1 MILSLWRSANLEIVD
16 IESNPILDEKEEDL
30 NNVAIANDESKLET
44 AANLETVQATNE
56 IKDASKIEGDL
67 VVTDV
72 EAGLSIRDEPD
83 GEGVSLIS
91 DEPKIMSRSSL
102 VSWVIVYRNVTWH
115 YLLLFLDWRSWI
127 WSEENGCWKGWVSLD
142 GAFCW
147 TSIRFGQNH
156 YRRWISSCC
165 YEFLDHL
172 NCRGTILDT
181 WLHNVHVAVVDCN
194 IIISFDDQKV
204 FRLPSSVFKS

>member
-1 MILSLWRSANLEIVD
+1 MILSLLRSANLEIVD
-16 IESNPILDEKEEDL
+16 IESNPTLDEKEEDL

-102 VSWVIVYRNVTWH
+102 VSWVIVYRNVT
-115 YLLLFLDWRSWI
+115 
-127 WSEENGCWKGWVSLD
+127 
-142 GAFCW
+142 
-147 TSIRFGQNH
+147 
-156 YRRWISSCC
+156 
-165 YEFLDHL
+165 
-172 NCRGTILDT
+172 
-181 WLHNVHVAVVDCN
+181 
-194 IIISFDDQKV
+194 
-204 FRLPSSVFKS
+204 

>member
-16 IESNPILDEKEEDL
+16 IESNPTLDEKEEDL
-30 NNVAIANDESKLET
+30 KNEAIENDESKPKT
-44 AANLETVQATNE
+44 ASNLETVQATNE

-127 WSEENGCWKGWVSLD
+127 W
-142 GAFCW
+142 
-147 TSIRFGQNH
+147 
-156 YRRWISSCC
+156 
-165 YEFLDHL
+165 
-172 NCRGTILDT
+172 
-181 WLHNVHVAVVDCN
+181 
-194 IIISFDDQKV
+194 
-204 FRLPSSVFKS
+204 